1 MGWIYLPKDKVQWR
15 VIKIRNGLSD
25 TTKDL
30 VTLADEI
37 NYQGLCSTNLI
48 CLVGLIA
55 VSM

>member
-15 VIKIRNGLSD
+15 VIKIRNGSSD

-37 NYQGLCSTNLI
+37 NSQGLCSTNLI